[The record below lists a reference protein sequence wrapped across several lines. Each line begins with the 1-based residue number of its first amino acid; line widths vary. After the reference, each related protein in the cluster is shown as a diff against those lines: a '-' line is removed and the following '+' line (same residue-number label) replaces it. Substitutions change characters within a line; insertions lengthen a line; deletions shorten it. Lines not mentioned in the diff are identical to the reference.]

1 MSARKARVEFNRR
14 GDQDIEQSDQ
24 DSGVSCE
31 TPEQA
36 ERVAQ
41 ICAAYQQPCELGA
54 SCGAYQRVLIDANAD
69 QATKTL
75 QLVTLAADS
84 EIDLSVCGR
93 ASFLRTDPLA
103 IGWTRA

>member
-1 MSARKARVEFNRR
+1 MSASKVRLDLNRR
-14 GDQDIEQSDQ
+14 GERDIEPSDQ
-24 DSGVSCE
+24 DSRASCE
-31 TPEQA
+31 TLEQA
-36 ERVAQ
+36 ERVAH

-84 EIDLSVCGR
+84 
-93 ASFLRTDPLA
+93 A
-103 IGWTRA
+103 